1 MYYFLSVLLYLA
13 LHITP
18 ILAADAPEETL
29 HVTPAPEFQIDLV
42 SAIRPVIEDNYIVIQ
57 GFIAI
62 YLFFEFFI
70 FPWLD
75 NLEEQNRIER
85 YKKSYAERQEIRRQY
100 WQDRKEKE
108 QRERELE
115 QEAIE
120 LTTAD
125 NWDYFS
131 EYEW

>member
-1 MYYFLSVLLYLA
+1 MYYILSVLLYLA

-18 ILAADAPEETL
+18 ILAADVPEETL
-29 HVTPAPEFQIDLV
+29 HVSPPPEFQIDLV

-75 NLEEQNRIER
+75 ELEQAKEKDIYLKKFSER
-85 YKKSYAERQEIRRQY
+85 DEWRDEYYKKKRERLKYER
-100 WQDRKEKE
+100 D
-108 QRERELE
+108 RERE
-115 QEAIE
+115 IE
-120 LTTAD
+120 NRLFND
-125 NWDYFS
+125 EEYSPDYDF
-131 EYEW
+131 

>member
-1 MYYFLSVLLYLA
+1 M

-29 HVTPAPEFQIDLV
+29 HVTPPPEFQIDIV
-42 SAIRPVIEDNYIVIQ
+42 GAFRPIIEENYLVIQ
-57 GFIAI
+57 GFIAV
-62 YLFFEFFI
+62 YLFFEFYI

-75 NLEEQNRIER
+75 NLEEQSRIET
-85 YKKSYAERQEIRRQY
+85 YKKTYAERQEIRRQY
-100 WQDRKEKE
+100 WQERKERE

-125 NWDYFS
+125 RWDYFTDND
-131 EYEW
+131 W

>member
-1 MYYFLSVLLYLA
+1 MYYVLSVLLYLA

-42 SAIRPVIEDNYIVIQ
+42 SAIRPVIEENYIVIQ

-75 NLEEQNRIER
+75 QLEQ
-85 YKKSYAERQEIRRQY
+85 A
-100 WQDRKEKE
+100 KEKE
-108 QRERELE
+108 SYMKKFTERDEWRDEYYRKKRERIKYERDRERELE
-115 QEAIE
+115 NRLFNDEE
-120 LTTAD
+120 YSP
-125 NWDYFS
+125 DYDI
-131 EYEW
+131 